1 MNLVDVL
8 LNSDVN
14 KVLAENTEEYE
25 VERLSKVLGEKFVL
39 TLKSIPAKR
48 YSEIQTTA
56 INVKG
61 KSKNIDLYKMQM
73 LTLNEGIKEPN
84 LADEKIMKKFGAK
97 TPFEVYEKLFLTG
110 EITDISEEISVLSGY
125 DEKEKEE
132 DIDEIKNL

>member
-1 MNLVDVL
+1 MNLVDAL
-8 LNSDVN
+8 LNADTN
-14 KVLAENTEEYE
+14 AILAEKTKEYE
-25 VERLSKVLGEKFVL
+25 VERLSKALGEKFVL
-39 TLKSIPAKR
+39 VLKSIPAKR
-48 YSEIQTTA
+48 YSEIQNIA
-56 INVKG
+56 VNI
-61 KSKNIDLYKMQM
+61 KSKKKSIDLYKLRM
-73 LTLNEGIKEPN
+73 LTLNEGIKESN

>member
-1 MNLVDVL
+1 MSLVDVL

-14 KVLAENTEEYE
+14 EVLAEKTEEYE

-56 INVKG
+56 INVNNKR
-61 KSKNIDLYKMQM
+61 KSVDLYKMQM

-84 LADEKIMKKFGAK
+84 LADPNLMKKFGAT
-97 TPFEVYEKLFLTG
+97 TPFDMYEKLFLAG
-110 EITDISEEISVLSGY
+110 EITDIANKISALSGY
-125 DEKEKEE
+125 NEEEKQQNIE
-132 DIDEIKNL
+132 EIKN

>member
-1 MNLVDVL
+1 M
-8 LNSDVN
+8 
-14 KVLAENTEEYE
+14 
-25 VERLSKVLGEKFVL
+25 ERLSKALGEKFVL
-39 TLKSIPAKR
+39 VLKSIPAKR
-48 YSEIQTTA
+48 YSEIQNIA
-56 INVKG
+56 VNI
-61 KSKNIDLYKMQM
+61 KSKKKSVDLYKLRM

>member
-1 MNLVDVL
+1 MSLVDVL
-8 LNSDVN
+8 LNSDVDE
-14 KVLAENTEEYE
+14 VLAEKTEEYE

-48 YSEIQTTA
+48 YSEIQNIA
-56 INVKG
+56 VNI
-61 KSKNIDLYKMQM
+61 KSKKKSIDLYKLRM